1 MYANGPICAQ
11 KLLKVFHMYRREH
24 RDQLSFEDFFLPFG
38 GKLSGD
44 NRWIK
49 LADLIPWDELEDD
62 YAAQFC
68 KGFGAPAKPFR
79 MALGALI
86 IKARLGLTDEELVEQ
101 IKENPY
107 LQFFIGLESY
117 QYSAPFDPS
126 MMVYFRKRLPESV
139 VNDCNERIVRHGLNV
154 IHSFAATGDDD
165 DSSHGGGAG
174 RAGDQRIGSD
184 TIEPNQGSLLI
195 DATCAPADIRHPTDL
210 SLLNVDEVFSEG
222 VAREMTETLIDV
234 MHSQVRDA
242 FGHKPRTHRKQARQ
256 QFLAVAKKK
265 RPRINKI
272 RKAIKQQL
280 GHLRRNLASIDALTV
295 CGASL
300 LAAGRYTYQKLLVVS
315 ELVRQQN
322 ILYHSDSRSIPDRIV
337 SLSQAHVRPIVRGKA
352 RCNVEFGAK
361 ISISVTGE
369 GFTFLDRLSFDP
381 YNEGE
386 DLKGQAR
393 AYRRRHGHYP
403 KVICADQIYRTRAN
417 RAFCLRHGI
426 RLSGPRLGRPK
437 SDPELLAEEKRQF
450 LDDQRQRN
458 AVEGKIGQGKRRFG
472 LGLIREKLAVTQ
484 GSTIA
489 LNVLVMNLEKL
500 LELLFI
506 FFAALLCLLLVKEGD
521 RSSRTVPLK
530 HQIATA

>member
-1 MYANGPICAQ
+1 
-11 KLLKVFHMYRREH
+11 MYRREPRH
-24 RDQLSFEDFFLPFG
+24 QLSFEDFFLPFG

-107 LQFFIGLESY
+107 LQFFIGLEAF

-126 MMVYFRKRLPESV
+126 MMVYFRKRLPEAV
-139 VNDCNERIVRHGLNV
+139 VNDCNERIVRYGLNV
-154 IHSFAATGDDD
+154 IRSSDSQEPDDESSDGGSSAGTGDQPMPP
-165 DSSHGGGAG
+165 A
-174 RAGDQRIGSD
+174 QKQ
-184 TIEPNQGSLLI
+184 PNQGSLLI
-195 DATCAPADIRHPTDL
+195 DATCAPVDIRHPTDL
-210 SLLNVDEVFSEG
+210 SLLNE
-222 VAREMTETLIDV
+222 AREVTEILIDV
-234 MHSQVRDA
+234 MHPQVRES
-242 FGHKPRTHRKQARQ
+242 FGHKPRTHRRKARQ

-265 RPRINKI
+265 KPRINKI

-280 GHLRRNLASIDALTV
+280 DHLKRNLASIDALIA
-295 CGASL
+295 CGGCL
-300 LAAGRYTYQKLLVVS
+300 LAAGRHIYQKLLVVS
-315 ELVRQQN
+315 ELVRQQT
-322 ILYHSDSRSIPDRIV
+322 ILYHADSRSIPDRIV
-337 SLSQAHVRPIVRGKA
+337 SLFQSHIRPIVRGKA

-369 GFTFLDRLSFDP
+369 GFSFLDRLSYDP

-386 DLKGQAR
+386 DLKAQAM
-393 AYRRRHGHYP
+393 AYRRRHGHFP
-403 KVICADQIYRTRAN
+403 EVICADQIYRTRSN
-417 RAFCLRHGI
+417 RAFCQRHGI

-437 SDPELLAEEKRQF
+437 NDPDLVAAEKQQF
-450 LDDQRQRN
+450 MDDQRQRN
-458 AVEGKIGQGKRRFG
+458 AVEGKIGQGKRRYG
-472 LGLIREKLAVTQ
+472 LDLIREKLAVTQ

-489 LNVLVMNLEKL
+489 INVLVMNLQKL
-500 LELLFI
+500 LELLFVL
-506 FFAALLCLLLVKEGD
+506 FAYWLQLLLSNEPGE
-521 RSSRTVPLK
+521 RPGFAILRA
-530 HQIATA
+530 QISPA